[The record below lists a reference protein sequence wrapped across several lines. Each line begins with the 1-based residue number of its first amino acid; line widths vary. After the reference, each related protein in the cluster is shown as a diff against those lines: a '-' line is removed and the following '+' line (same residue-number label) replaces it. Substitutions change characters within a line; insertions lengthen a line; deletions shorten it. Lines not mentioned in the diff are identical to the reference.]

1 MNMSTTNVS
10 TVRFR
15 SKVAKG
21 FTLIE
26 MIIAIGVFSIMSVAI
41 AGTFTSGFSS
51 YSDTRELQRN
61 VETAQYAL
69 NTLEKLLRTS
79 TVVSAGGANVQTVT
93 FYDYSSARCFRYDII
108 SIGFDSNL
116 FARWFATT
124 DPFGA
129 DPCTTGS
136 ASFSASAQVT
146 SGYVT
151 GGFTVVPSDKDGAV
165 IDGDPKAMGRVTVNL
180 SVKASSTAAIASRI
194 QATSSLRDYSNVG
207 F

>member
-1 MNMSTTNVS
+1 MNE
-10 TVRFR
+10 R
-15 SKVAKG
+15 SKKMKKG

-41 AGTFTSGFSS
+41 AGAFTSGFSTYGS
-51 YSDTRELQRN
+51 TRELQRN

-79 TVVSAGGANVQTVT
+79 TVVSAAGTNVQAIT
-93 FYDYSSARCFRYDII
+93 FYDYSSARCFRYRVI
-108 SIGFDSNL
+108 SGGPTSYL
-116 FARWFATT
+116 AAQWFQTP

-129 DPCTTGS
+129 NPCVTAS

-151 GGFTVVPSDKDGAV
+151 GGFTVVPSDKEIPAD
-165 IDGDPKAMGRVTVNL
+165 DGDPKAMGRVTVNL
-180 SVKASSTAAIASRI
+180 SVKASSTATTESRI
-194 QATSSLRDYSNVG
+194 QATASLRDYSYVG

>member
-1 MNMSTTNVS
+1 MNISKTNTGARGRRSRTTS
-10 TVRFR
+10 
-15 SKVAKG
+15 G

-41 AGTFTSGFSS
+41 AGAFTSGFSS

-61 VETAQYAL
+61 IETAQYAL

-79 TVVSAGGANVQTVT
+79 TVISAGGANAQTVT
-93 FYDYSSARCFRYDII
+93 FYDYSSARCFRYDI
-108 SIGFDSNL
+108 SGGPNSNL

-129 DPCTTGS
+129 VPCTTGS
-136 ASFSASAQVT
+136 ANFSTSAQVT

-151 GGFTVVPSDKDGAV
+151 GGFTVVPSDKDDV
-165 IDGDPKAMGRVTVNL
+165 TVDGDPKAMGRVTVNL
-180 SVKASSTAAIASRI
+180 SVKADSAAAIASRI

>member
-1 MNMSTTNVS
+1 MNMPNTDIPIMK
-10 TVRFR
+10 
-15 SKVAKG
+15 SKSPMAGG

-26 MIIAIGVFSIMSVAI
+26 MIISIGVFSIMSVAI
-41 AGTFTSGFSS
+41 AGTFTAGFSS

-79 TVVSAGGANVQTVT
+79 TVVSAAGTNVSAIT
-93 FYDYSSARCFRYDII
+93 FYDYSSARCFRYRII
-108 SIGFDSNL
+108 TTGPSSSL
-116 FARWFATT
+116 FAQWFPTS

-129 DPCTTGS
+129 DPCVT
-136 ASFSASAQVT
+136 ASTSFPASAAVT

-151 GGFTVVPSDKDGAV
+151 GGFTVVPSDKFST
-165 IDGDPKAMGRVTVNL
+165 PKRMGRVTVNL
-180 SVKASSTAAIASRI
+180 SVKADSGAAIASRI
-194 QATSSLRDYSNVG
+194 QATSSLRDYKEVG

>member
-1 MNMSTTNVS
+1 MQKQKKGKMS
-10 TVRFR
+10 
-15 SKVAKG
+15 G

-41 AGTFTSGFSS
+41 AGAFTSGFSS
-51 YSDTRELQRN
+51 YGDTRELQRN

-79 TVVSAGGANVQTVT
+79 TVVSAAGTNVQAIT
-93 FYDYSSARCFRYDII
+93 FYDYSSSRCFRY
-108 SIGFDSNL
+108 SVLSSGTSSSL
-116 FARWFATT
+116 VARWFQTP

-129 DPCTTGS
+129 NPCVTAS
-136 ASFSASAQVT
+136 ASFSALAPVT

-151 GGFTVVPSDKDGAV
+151 GGFTIVPSDKLST
-165 IDGDPKAMGRVTVNL
+165 PKKMGRVTVNL
-180 SVKASSTAAIASRI
+180 SVKADSGATIASRI
-194 QATSSLRDYSNVG
+194 QATSSLRDYSYVG